1 MLTFYTVWVLLRNVS
16 VFHISSHTDSHPC
29 HVRKWSH
36 CRGTTGALQVITVYA
51 NSTFFF
57 STLNTKES
65 ILSVKHAVDLNH
77 LKSQNSANL
86 SLICTAILTY
96 IPHASHTPQ
105 RNMMVC
111 YILVLGWG
119 GRIFS
124 FSSACVQIIRVFI
137 ATDWALTIRSIY
149 EFSQRYIFYVRVFLK
164 CLLW

>member
-1 MLTFYTVWVLLRNVS
+1 M
-16 VFHISSHTDSHPC
+16 
-29 HVRKWSH
+29 
-36 CRGTTGALQVITVYA
+36 ITVYA
-51 NSTFFF
+51 NSTFFFFF

-105 RNMMVC
+105 RNMIVC

-124 FSSACVQIIRVFI
+124 FPSACVQIIRVFI
-137 ATDWALTIRSIY
+137 ATD
-149 EFSQRYIFYVRVFLK
+149 
-164 CLLW
+164 